1 VLKYSDSEKPLTR
14 DLVLNPDAKFI
25 PKGAW
30 GKARKA
36 RKARKVGKGRAEG
49 SKSLGH

>member
-36 RKARKVGKGRAEG
+36 RKVGKGRAEG